1 VGLNAVV
8 VCIDCVGVVLQ
19 TYEEAEDDVS
29 VTLAPS
35 QIVPSLFIRPEVSA
49 TVIAGMGNGFTVMVV
64 AVVELQPSEF
74 VTVTVY
80 VVVVIGDL
88 VIAAT
93 DSPELHT

>member
-1 VGLNAVV
+1 MGLSAVV
-8 VCIDCVGVVLQ
+8 VCVDCVGVVLQ
-19 TYEEAEDDVS
+19 TYDVAEDDVS

-35 QIVPSLFIRPEVSA
+35 QIVPSLFDSPEVSA
-49 TVIAGMGNGFTVMVV
+49 TVIIGIGSGSTVMVV
-64 AVVELQPSEF
+64 DVVEEHPSEF

-80 VVVVIGDL
+80 VVVVTGDM

>member
-1 VGLNAVV
+1 MGLNAVV
-8 VCIDCVGVVLQ
+8 VCVDCVGVVLQ
-19 TYEEAEDDVS
+19 TYEEAADDVS
-29 VTLAPS
+29 VTLAPL
-35 QIVPSLFIRPEVSA
+35 QIVPSLLVRPDVSVTA
-49 TVIAGMGNGFTVMVV
+49 IVGIGRGFTVIVV